1 MIAITKTFLNDI
13 GEMSREYA
21 DFNIRKF
28 AAGGPK

>member
-1 MIAITKTFLNDI
+1 MKTILIDI
-13 GEMSREYA
+13 GEMSREYS